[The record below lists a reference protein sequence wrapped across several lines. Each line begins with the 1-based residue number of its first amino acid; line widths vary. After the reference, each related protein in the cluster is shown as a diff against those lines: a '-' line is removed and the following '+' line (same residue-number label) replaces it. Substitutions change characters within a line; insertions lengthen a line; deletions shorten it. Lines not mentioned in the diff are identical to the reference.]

1 MSGWRVK
8 TSRLTELLTPVIEAL
23 GLVCVGVEYAQGVRG
38 SLLRVYID
46 APGRAVAIE
55 DCERVSRE
63 ISAAL
68 DVEDPINERYT
79 LEVSSPGLDRPLFN
93 LAQFGQ
99 FVGERAK
106 LSVNLPVNG
115 RRRFQGTIV
124 RVEADSVV
132 IDQDGVEV
140 AIGHDNIEKARLA
153 PLFEPAQ
160 PGPRSPSRGRPAG
173 KPRRS
178 APSV

>member
-1 MSGWRVK
+1 MK
-8 TSRLTELLTPVIEAL
+8 TSQLTELLTPVIEAL
-23 GLVCVGVEYAQGVRG
+23 GLGCLGVEYAQGVRG

-46 APGRAVAIE
+46 APGGSVAIE

-68 DVEDPINERYT
+68 DVNDPISERYT
-79 LEVSSPGLDRPLFN
+79 LEVSSPGFDRPLFN

-99 FVGERAK
+99 FLGERAK

-124 RVEADSVV
+124 RVEADAVV
-132 IDQDGVEV
+132 VDQDGVEV
-140 AIGHDNIEKARLA
+140 LIGEDNIDRARLA
-153 PLFEPAQ
+153 PVFEPER

-173 KPRRS
+173 KTGRARTG
-178 APSV
+178 V

>member
-1 MSGWRVK
+1 MK
-8 TSRLTELLTPVIEAL
+8 TSHLTELLTPVIEAL
-23 GLVCVGVEYAQGVRG
+23 GLACLGVEFAQGVRG

-68 DVEDPINERYT
+68 DVNDPISERYT
-79 LEVSSPGLDRPLFN
+79 LEVSSPGFDRPLFN
-93 LAQFGQ
+93 LAQFDE

-106 LSVNLPVNG
+106 LSVNLPVQG
-115 RRRFQGTIV
+115 RRRFQGIIV
-124 RVEADSVV
+124 RVESDAVV

-140 AIGHDNIEKARLA
+140 AIGHDNIDKARLA
-153 PLFEPAQ
+153 PLFEPAAT
-160 PGPRSPSRGRPAG
+160 GPRSPSRGRPAG
-173 KPRRS
+173 KSERS
-178 APSV
+178 RSGV

>member
-1 MSGWRVK
+1 MK
-8 TSRLTELLTPVIEAL
+8 TSQLTELLTPVIAAL
-23 GLVCVGVEYAQGVRG
+23 GLECLGVEYAQGVRG

-68 DVEDPINERYT
+68 DVNDPISERYT
-79 LEVSSPGLDRPLFN
+79 LEVSSPGFDRPLFN

-99 FVGERAK
+99 YLGERVK
-106 LSVNLPVNG
+106 LTVNLPVNG

-132 IDQDGVEV
+132 IDQDGVEAV
-140 AIGHDNIEKARLA
+140 IGHDNIDKARLA
-153 PLFEPAQ
+153 PLFETAQ

-173 KPRRS
+173 KSGRS
-178 APSV
+178 SPGV